1 MESRCFS
8 VVGELVGVVA
18 ADETA
23 DGDVG
28 GEPNEASDAADEAE
42 ERRRLR
48 IKGMFRLGK
57 R

>member
-1 MESRCFS
+1 M
-8 VVGELVGVVA
+8 VA